1 MYMTSPNR
9 LPSGVV
15 LVGVLAMVVISGCAG
30 REVTGST
37 AEGQSVTGAK
47 GSTPSSSQ
55 GMVGGGQEAGQGGS
69 VQSRSTPPGVLQ
81 EERVVEAALPRAPM
95 LAEGSASP
103 GEPLGSAS
111 SRSSLF
117 DVPFNFDRYSLR
129 PDAKDKVEDNAAHLT
144 ATRDWSHLFLEG
156 RCDEIGSTAYNL
168 VLGERRARA
177 VKQYLG
183 ALGIPSSSIEVISY
197 GKERPLCTEHNAE
210 CWQKNRTV
218 HFAVK

>member
-1 MYMTSPNR
+1 MDMTSPNR

-15 LVGVLAMVVISGCAG
+15 LVGVLAMVFISGCAG

-37 AEGQSVTGAK
+37 AGKQEAT
-47 GSTPSSSQ
+47 GSTSSLSQ
-55 GMVGGGQEAGQGGS
+55 GTVGSGQGAGQGGS
-69 VQSRSTPPGVLQ
+69 VQSRSTPPGHLQ
-81 EERVVEAALPRAPM
+81 EERVVEAAVPRAPV
-95 LAEGSASP
+95 LSEGNASSGAPPGSAD
-103 GEPLGSAS
+103 
-111 SRSSLF
+111 SRSPLF
-117 DVPFNFDRYSLR
+117 DVLFNFDRYSLR

-144 ATRDWSHLFLEG
+144 ATRDWRRLFLEG

-168 VLGERRARA
+168 VLGERRAKA

-183 ALGIPSSSIEVISY
+183 TLGIPASTIEVISY

-210 CWQKNRTV
+210 CWQKNRSV